1 MQVRFCKPVSAH
13 RFGPP
18 PGPETRMFIINTF
31 LLEMA
36 TDAIL
41 KINKTATVIFY
52 FLTFQKIVLEVPF
65 KAAKA
70 NYM

>member
-1 MQVRFCKPVSAH
+1 
-13 RFGPP
+13 
-18 PGPETRMFIINTF
+18 MFIINTF

-41 KINKTATVIFY
+41 KINKTAIVIFY
-52 FLTFQKIVLEVPF
+52 FLTFQKIVLEAPF
-65 KAAKA
+65 KAAKT